1 MKITSTITKKLLA
14 TLVLLVALMFAW
26 SASAINS
33 NGTGGGDWS
42 APTTW
47 QGGVVPTTSSQAVI
61 QSGDTVIVSDS
72 EAFNSMSVNGIL
84 TINSTGTLTMSGT
97 GVVSVNGTINN
108 SGILVNSVTSG
119 SAFAGSGTFN
129 NFAGATVDFT
139 ADTFFPSQFMYMGW
153 PNTLNFAV
161 NSTVEFSGTSTC
173 NGEYDLAF
181 PCSVL
186 VAGGTLSSG
195 SPLFFD
201 GNLTYNS
208 GTLNFSGGTETFA
221 GTANQSISGT
231 SEPAFNTLVVDNTGT
246 PPGNTVYEYS
256 GTQATTTLTAGNLDV
271 AAVAAGANNVGDI
284 TLASSTTLTVTNAV
298 ANGYV
303 SGTTLTGG
311 ASASGL
317 VFDFTGVNPSTTAAS
332 LELSGAISGLTSA
345 DGSTITILG
354 TGIPTGAS
362 VYQLASFAASTAPSF
377 STVNSPSGLICTIT
391 TSATGITMTVATAGG
406 PPPPQL
412 FITLSGTNV
421 ILTWSGPG
429 FNLESTTN
437 LVSPVVWT
445 PISGQNAVTN
455 PALGTQM
462 FYRLSQ

>member
-1 MKITSTITKKLLA
+1 MACS
-14 TLVLLVALMFAW
+14 VHVARAQ
-26 SASAINS
+26 NS
-33 NGTGGGDWS
+33 NGTGGGDWN
-42 APTTW
+42 AATTW
-47 QGGVVPTTSSQAVI
+47 QGGVVPTTSSQVNI

-84 TINSTGTLTMSGT
+84 TINSTGTLTMSGA

-108 SGILVNSVTSG
+108 SGILVNSVSSG

-129 NFAGATVDFT
+129 NLAGATVDFT
-139 ADTFFPSQFMYMGW
+139 ADTFFPSQFQYIGW
-153 PNTLNFAV
+153 PNTFNFAA
-161 NSTVEFSGTSTC
+161 NSTVEFGGTSTC

-181 PCSVL
+181 PCNVL

-201 GNLTYNS
+201 GNLAYNS

-221 GTANQSISGT
+221 GTNNQSISGT
-231 SEPAFNTLVVDNTGT
+231 SEPAFNTLVVDNTGSS
-246 PPGNTVYEYS
+246 PGNTVYEYS

-271 AAVAAGANNVGDI
+271 AAVASGANNAGAISV
-284 TLASSTTLTVTNAV
+284 ASGATLTITNAV

-332 LELSGAISGLTSA
+332 LELSGAISGFTSA

-354 TGIPTGAS
+354 TGIPTGTS
-362 VYQLASFAASTAPSF
+362 VYQLASFATSTAPSF
-377 STVNSPSGLICTIT
+377 STVNSPSGLTCTIT
-391 TSATGITMTVATAGG
+391 TSATGITMTVAAASVG
-406 PPPPQL
+406 PPAPI
-412 FITLSGTNV
+412 ITSCSQSGGQISITY
-421 ILTWSGPG
+421 
-429 FNLESTTN
+429 STTPTYSYH
-437 LVSPVVWT
+437 LVSSSTLTNSSTNWSAV
-445 PISGQNAVTN
+445 SGSTASSVTGTSETYTFPN
-455 PALGTQM
+455 PESGNM
-462 FYRLSQ
+462 FYRVVSP